1 MGYIDA
7 HVHVWTPDTAH
18 YPLAAGFKRDDM
30 KPASFT
36 PEQLMAHAKPAGVDR
51 IVLVQ
56 MSFYGFDNS
65 YMLDTMKRFPGAY
78 GGIAVVDWTSPKPD
92 QAMLDLMKH
101 GVRGFRIYPKDVPLE
116 RWVESAGFERMFAA
130 GAESGQAMC
139 CLINPDALPSLDR
152 MCRRHPKTP
161 VVIDH
166 LCRIG
171 VDGQVRDADVAAL
184 CRMAEREQV
193 RVKVSAFYALGKKQ
207 PPYDD
212 LAPMI
217 QRVYEAYGPK
227 RLMWATDCPYQ
238 VDDHA
243 YADSVNLIR
252 NRLAFL
258 SDEDKR
264 WMLEKTA
271 EGMFFA

>member
-30 KPASFT
+30 KPPSFT
-36 PEQLMAHAKPAGVDR
+36 PEELMAHAEPTGVDR

-65 YMLDTMKRFPGAY
+65 YMLDTMQRFPGTY
-78 GGIAVVDWTSPKPD
+78 GGIAVIDWTGAKPD
-92 QAMLDLMKH
+92 AAMHELAEK
-101 GVRGFRIYPKDVPLE
+101 GVRGFRIYPKDVPIE
-116 RWVESAGFERMFAA
+116 RWAESPGFERMFAA

-152 MCRRHPKTP
+152 MCRRYPKTP
-161 VVIDH
+161 VVVDH

-171 VDGQVRDADVAAL
+171 VDGRIREADVTAL
-184 CRMAEREQV
+184 CNLADHERTY
-193 RVKVSAFYALGKKQ
+193 VKVSAFYALGKKQ

-212 LAPMI
+212 LTPMI
-217 QRVYEAYGPK
+217 RRVHDTYGPR

-238 VDDHA
+238 VDDHT
-243 YADSVNLIR
+243 YADSINLVKE
-252 NRLAFL
+252 RLAFL
-258 SDEDKR
+258 SDDDKQ

-271 EGMFFA
+271 AGLFF

>member
-1 MGYIDA
+1 MAYIDA

-36 PEQLMAHAKPAGVDR
+36 PEQLMAHARPTGVDR

-65 YMLDTMKRFPGAY
+65 YMLDTMKGFPGAY

-92 QAMLDLMKH
+92 QAMLDLLEH

-217 QRVYEAYGPK
+217 QRVYEAYGAK

-238 VDDHA
+238 VDDHT
-243 YADSVNLIR
+243 YADSVNLVK

-258 SDEDKR
+258 SDDDKK
-264 WMLEKTA
+264 WILEKTA
-271 EGMFFA
+271 EGLFF

>member
-18 YPLAAGFKRDDM
+18 YPLAAGFRRDNM
-30 KPASFT
+30 KPPSFT
-36 PEQLMAHAKPAGVDR
+36 PEELMAHAKPTGVNR

-65 YMLDTMKRFPGAY
+65 YMLDTMRRFPGTY
-78 GGIAVVDWTSPKPD
+78 GGIAVIDWTAPKPD
-92 QAMLDLMKH
+92 AAMHELANQR
-101 GVRGFRIYPKDVPLE
+101 VRGFRIYPKDVPIE

-139 CLINPDALPSLDR
+139 CLINPDALPSLGR
-152 MCRRHPKTP
+152 MCKRFPRTP

-171 VDGQVRDADVAAL
+171 AEGQVRDADVTAL
-184 CRMAEREQV
+184 CNMAEHEQV
-193 RVKVSAFYALGKKQ
+193 RVKVSAFYAVGKMQ

-217 QRVYEAYGPK
+217 QRVYEAYGAK

-238 VDDHA
+238 VDDHT
-243 YADSVNLIR
+243 YADSVNLIED
-252 NRLAFL
+252 RLAFL
-258 SDEDKR
+258 TEEDKK

-271 EGMFFA
+271 EGMFFT